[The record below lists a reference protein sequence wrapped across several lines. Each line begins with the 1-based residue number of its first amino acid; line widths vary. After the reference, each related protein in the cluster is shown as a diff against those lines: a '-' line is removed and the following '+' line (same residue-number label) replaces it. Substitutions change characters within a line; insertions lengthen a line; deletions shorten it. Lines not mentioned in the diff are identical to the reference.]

1 MDRVFLEGASLTHLL
16 YLSIYYTFY
25 LKVIDNTIFYMILQ
39 ANTPTQHQ
47 NTLPFQDIINQQIQN
62 LYEDVQK
69 EYVRKVDPTGPST
82 VSSKENHC

>member
-1 MDRVFLEGASLTHLL
+1 MDCVFLEGAALPHLL

-39 ANTPTQHQ
+39 ANPTTQQ
-47 NTLPFQDIINQQIQN
+47 TNPQPFQDIINQQIQN

-69 EYVRKVDPTGPST
+69 EYVRRNEPYVSST
-82 VSSKENHC
+82 VTEKENHC

>member
-1 MDRVFLEGASLTHLL
+1 MDCVLLEGASLSHLL

-39 ANTPTQHQ
+39 ANHTTQQ
-47 NTLPFQDIINQQIQN
+47 TNPQPFQDIINQQIQN

-69 EYVRKVDPTGPST
+69 EFVRRNETHVPST
-82 VSSKENHC
+82 VTEKENHC

>member
-1 MDRVFLEGASLTHLL
+1 MHDLIELLFNFEVMDCVFLEGASLTHLL

-39 ANTPTQHQ
+39 ANPATQQ
-47 NTLPFQDIINQQIQN
+47 PNPQPFQDIINQQIQN

-69 EYVRKVDPTGPST
+69 EYVRR
-82 VSSKENHC
+82 N

>member
-1 MDRVFLEGASLTHLL
+1 MDSVFLEVASLTHLL

-39 ANTPTQHQ
+39 ANTTTHHHNTQ
-47 NTLPFQDIINQQIQN
+47 PFQDIINQQIQN

-69 EYVRKVDPTGPST
+69 EYVRKSEPTVYST